1 VPFSVADTLGVA
13 LVESDRVPA
22 VTVAV
27 AVTFEATAEEA
38 AASAIAA
45 TTRAGSDLVKTAFV
59 NIVSPVG
66 VGQILK
72 FSSAVPGIASPPIG

>member
-1 VPFSVADTLGVA
+1 MPFSVTDTLGVA

-27 AVTFEATAEEA
+27 AVTFAATAEEA

-45 TTRAGSDLVKTAFV
+45 TTRAGSDLLMIAFF
-59 NIVSPVG
+59 NIDSPVG
-66 VGQILK
+66 LTD
-72 FSSAVPGIASPPIG
+72 P

>member
-45 TTRAGSDLVKTAFV
+45 TTRAGSDLVKTAF